1 MLKNHILKK
10 YNDKSKAPAEKLSGH
25 LTSAA
30 SQSNNQINL
39 QNLQRISM
47 NRNNNVL
54 ANLSNLTGQAS
65 ENLKMNAKFK
75 QQILLGQPIISGR
88 NQQRF
93 PTTRTPGV
101 APQRD
106 E

>member
-1 MLKNHILKK
+1 MKK
-10 YNDKSKAPAEKLSGH
+10 HNDKGKASAEKLSGPI
-25 LTSAA
+25 TSAA

-54 ANLSNLTGQAS
+54 ANLSNLAGQAS
-65 ENLKMNAKFK
+65 DNLKMNAKFK
-75 QQILLGQPIISGR
+75 QQILIGQPIISGR

-101 APQRD
+101 VPLRD
-106 E
+106 G